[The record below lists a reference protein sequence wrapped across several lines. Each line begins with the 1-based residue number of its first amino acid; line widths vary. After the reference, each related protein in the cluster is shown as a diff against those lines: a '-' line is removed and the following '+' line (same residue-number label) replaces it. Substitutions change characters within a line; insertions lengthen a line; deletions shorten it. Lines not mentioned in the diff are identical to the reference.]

1 MKTSRLKS
9 KQDSVLYSTL
19 AQHYKAIAD
28 EQKSKNM
35 CITRNQLYF
44 IKKELD
50 EKEFVI
56 NWSIRNQGFSFKKL
70 LTYIRIKRY
79 QHLLNKCTLLLFRDL
94 RQLKEDV
101 SIYDVS

>member
-1 MKTSRLKS
+1 MKTSRFKS
-9 KQDSVLYSTL
+9 KQDSALYSTL
-19 AQHYKAIAD
+19 AKHYKAIAD

-35 CITRNQLYF
+35 CITHTQLYF

-79 QHLLNKCTLLLFRDL
+79 QHLLNKCTLLFFRDL
-94 RQLKEDV
+94 RQLKEDM